1 MPHALHSSG
10 ASVKLTT
17 LMLTENSPTAY
28 DGGHSLQPAKSTTHS
43 HLRLT
48 PEAVHQNWLDHF
60 YTPAGYLYHL
70 ILALRKQGWWFRV
83 ENVSQFCREWH
94 INRRTFYRAKAELIA
109 NGKLEEHI
117 KGSVNLRVP
126 TLSQIDSPV
135 TNLSSRV
142 INLTHPETAQTQSA
156 AETNSQQAFPDFPD
170 PSQLSSNSSLKKRE
184 KIASLSTEAE
194 KPNSQEITLSQDA
207 PEHPQTV
214 DASLPG
220 PQQWLDFSAEDDPDF
235 FAFVVKHKIPRLP
248 EPPASKQ
255 SAAQGWIRKYG
266 NRLYSEYLQWLD
278 SQHQNQPKLESINPE
293 PETPDQR
300 LQRYQM
306 LWESPTCRKGVRTAI
321 QTHPE
326 WNLEIGPD
334 GPRPKQST
342 PQDP

>member
-1 MPHALHSSG
+1 M
-10 ASVKLTT
+10 
-17 LMLTENSPTAY
+17 MTENSPSAY
-28 DGGHSLQPAKSTTHS
+28 DGGHSLQPAKSTTRS

-83 ENVSQFCREWH
+83 ENISQFCREWH

-126 TLSQIDSPV
+126 TLRQIDSPV
-135 TNLSSRV
+135 TNLSPQV
-142 INLTHPETAQTQSA
+142 INLTQPETAQTQSA
-156 AETNSQQAFPDFPD
+156 DETESQQAFPNSPD
-170 PSQLSSNSSLKKRE
+170 PSQLPSNSSLKKRE
-184 KIASLSTEAE
+184 KIASLSPELE
-194 KPNSQEITLSQDA
+194 QPNSQGITLSPDA
-207 PEHPQTV
+207 PEQPQTGE
-214 DASLPG
+214 ASLPG

-235 FAFVVKHKIPRLP
+235 FAFVIKNKIPLLP

-266 NRLYSEYLQWLD
+266 NRLYTEYLQWLE
-278 SQHQNQPKLESINPE
+278 NQRQVQQRLTPIPPNE
-293 PETPDQR
+293 ETPDQR

-306 LWESPTCRKGVRTAI
+306 LWQNPTCRKGVRTAI

-326 WNLEIGPD
+326 WHLEIGPN
-334 GPRPKQST
+334 GPRTQPPT
-342 PQDP
+342 PQAP

>member
-10 ASVKLTT
+10 ASVNFAIHI
-17 LMLTENSPTAY
+17 MTENSPA
-28 DGGHSLQPAKSTTHS
+28 DGGHSLQPAKSTTRS

-48 PEAVHQNWLDHF
+48 PEAVHQNWLNHF

-83 ENVSQFCREWH
+83 ENVSRFCREWH
-94 INRRTFYRAKAELIA
+94 INRRTFYRAKAELIT

-135 TNLSSRV
+135 TSLSSQV
-142 INLTHPETAQTQSA
+142 INLTHPETDQTQSA
-156 AETNSQQAFPDFPD
+156 VETESQQPFPDSPD

-184 KIASLSTEAE
+184 TDASLSPEPE
-194 KPNSQEITLSQDA
+194 EPSNQPSKITLSPTA
-207 PEHPQTV
+207 PEHLQMG

-220 PQQWLDFSAEDDPDF
+220 PQQWLDFSAEDDPNF
-235 FAFVVKHKIPRLP
+235 FAFVVKHKIPKLP

-266 NRLYSEYLQWLD
+266 NRLYSEYLYWLEN
-278 SQHQNQPKLESINPE
+278 QHQIQQRLEPIPPE
-293 PETPDQR
+293 PETSDQR

-306 LWESPTCRKGVRTAI
+306 LWQNPTCRKGVRTAI
-321 QTHPE
+321 QNHPE
-326 WNLEIGPD
+326 WNLEIGPN
-334 GPRPKQST
+334 GPRTQPST
-342 PQDP
+342 HQNP